1 MGTWYVWVYVGR
13 WSSTMSAC
21 LDLLGFLTNGLVVYF
36 LLNLGGVFLSI
47 AMAWH
52 KVSLLLHH
60 LMPKCAL

>member
-1 MGTWYVWVYVGR
+1 
-13 WSSTMSAC
+13 MSAC